1 MNDGLKRLQRNI
13 KNLIS
18 AGYQDG
24 VISYIISQSTDINDM
39 NSRFEDELS
48 YAK

>member
-1 MNDGLKRLQRNI
+1 LNDGLKRLQRNI
-13 KNLIS
+13 NNLIIS
-18 AGYQDG
+18 GYQDD
-24 VISYIISQSTDINDM
+24 VISYMISQSTDINDM